1 MTGSCGNKE
10 CLDRLSYLPA
20 ITSKFRHYEQ
30 IGLRVRSFI
39 DLGIHD
45 KLDPAKLAETV
56 GLKIVSLDAV
66 SGLSEEAKAI
76 LSDSAAGWSGGAS
89 STLPDGSHIIF
100 LNPSQSPG
108 RQAATLMEEI
118 CHVLLGHQQSKIGL
132 GENHRN
138 YNDSIEE
145 EAYSVGAAAL
155 VPYRSLACNL
165 ARGQSIQSIAR
176 HFGVT
181 QALIRYRMRIL
192 HLTVVSSGIFTT

>member
-10 CLDRLSYLPA
+10 CLDRLSYLPTA
-20 ITSKFRHYEQ
+20 AGKFRHYEQ
-30 IGLRVRSFI
+30 LGLRVRSFI
-39 DLGIHD
+39 NLGIHD
-45 KLDPAKLAETV
+45 RLDPAKLAEAV
-56 GLKIVSLDAV
+56 GLKIMPLDAV
-66 SGLSEEAKAI
+66 SGLSEEARAI

-118 CHVLLGHQQSKIGL
+118 CHILLGHRQSQIGL

-165 ARGQSIQSIAR
+165 ARGLPIKSIAR

-181 QALIRYRMRIL
+181 QALIRYRMRVL
-192 HLTVVSSGIFTT
+192 HLAEVLSGTFTT